1 MNIKTFLQNNK
12 AYEIKEEEINKFE
25 GTFDELIKLDNEG
38 YIKPIFKDNQLIGL
52 RYEDEAWQG
61 NKLKEAQ
68 DQYAFTDAYIFKPVA
83 KWLTILYEIKDLK
96 NTLDKYY
103 LNNEDSKVIQDLF
116 NNIIEDLNNS
126 NKKDYNED
134 YNTNTPINE
143 LKVNYL
149 FKASETIKNYNEL
162 SNKELLRAIKR
173 YLNIRYG
180 YCLAKNNNIKVSII
194 KDEQG
199 VDYIE
204 VENVEWGRKL
214 RPSELATREA
224 KYYN

>member
-1 MNIKTFLQNNK
+1 MNIKTLLQNNK
-12 AYEIKEEEINKFE
+12 AYEIKEEITKFK

-52 RYEDEAWQG
+52 SYEDQAWQG

-68 DQYAFTDAYIFKPVA
+68 DQYAFADAYIFKPVA

-103 LNNEDSKVIQDLF
+103 LNNKDLKVIQDLF

-126 NKKDYNED
+126 NKED
-134 YNTNTPINE
+134 YNTNTPINELKE

-162 SNKELLRAIKR
+162 SSKELLRAIKR

-199 VDYIE
+199 VDYIK